1 MKRNDYPVSR
11 SDYKLYPFD
20 VLTEANIIRRD
31 VPFRARP
38 SSRST
43 SERAIIHD
51 HGLLNFQ
58 VRRAIIYFRIAN
70 SVLSGFAILRYPR
83 NVWRPIEKYVREKS
97 GVLLL

>member
-20 VLTEANIIRRD
+20 VLTEADVIRRD
-31 VPFRARP
+31 VPFRARS

-70 SVLSGFAILRYPR
+70 SVLSGSAVLRYPR
-83 NVWRPIEKYVREKS
+83 NVWHSVERYVREKKF
-97 GVLLL
+97 L